1 MHLNYGKTKKIKLNI
16 DMEILTYSM
25 KWLEVVLRWGHVLFA
40 VLWVGNS
47 FLFNYLDNKLN
58 KDISGDDVDGEGYL
72 MHSGYYYKLLRLK
85 KSPPPQ
91 YLNSLVIFKWQSY
104 LTFVTGI
111 LLLIII
117 YYYNSGI
124 LMVDKRILE
133 IKPLYAILISVVSLV
148 ISWFVYDLLC
158 KSKIINNNKIFIS
171 IIFIFLAVISFGF
184 TKIFGP
190 KFAFLSVGL
199 IIGSN
204 MFGNVFTVIIPN
216 QMNIINSSKKNEKF
230 DTNLSLAAKQRSIHN
245 NYSTFLVLFIML
257 SGHYSFI
264 VYHKYNWLI
273 LCLAALLSGTARH
286 YFNLR
291 GRNIHRLY
299 ILISSFLSLVVL
311 AVLLLIFK
319 N

>member
-1 MHLNYGKTKKIKLNI
+1 
-16 DMEILTYSM
+16 MELVPYAL
-25 KWLEVVLRWGHVLFA
+25 KWLELVLRWGHVLFA
-40 VLWVGNS
+40 ILWVGNS

-58 KDISGDDVDGEGYL
+58 KDISSEDIDGEGYL
-72 MHSGYYYKLLRLK
+72 MHSGYYYKLTRLK
-85 KSPPPQ
+85 KSPPLQ

-104 LTFVTGI
+104 LTFITGI

-117 YYYNSGI
+117 YYYNSGV
-124 LMVDKRILE
+124 LMVDKRVSQIS
-133 IKPLYAILISVVSLV
+133 PFYAILISVLSLV
-148 ISWFVYDLLC
+148 VSWFVYDFLC
-158 KSKIINNNKIFIS
+158 KSKLINNNILFTS
-171 IIFIFLAVISFGF
+171 IIFILLIIVSFSF

-199 IIGSN
+199 IIGTN

-216 QMNIINSSKKNEKF
+216 QTNIINSSKKNEKF
-230 DTNLSLAAKQRSIHN
+230 DTSLSLAAKQRSIHN

-273 LCLAALLSGTARH
+273 LCLFALILGVARH

-299 ILISSFLSLVVL
+299 ILISSILSLVVL
-311 AVLLLIFK
+311 AVLLFFFK

>member
-1 MHLNYGKTKKIKLNI
+1 
-16 DMEILTYSM
+16 MEFLPYTL
-25 KWLEVVLRWGHVLFA
+25 KWLELILRWSHVLFA
-40 VLWVGNS
+40 ILWVGNS

-58 KDISGDDVDGEGYL
+58 KNITNSSIDAEGYL
-72 MHSGYYYKLLRLK
+72 MHSGYYYKLSRLK
-85 KSPPPQ
+85 TPPPLE
-91 YLNSLVIFKWQSY
+91 YLNRLVIFKWQSY

-111 LLLIII
+111 LLLIVI
-117 YYYNSGI
+117 YYYNSGV
-124 LMVDKRILE
+124 LMVDKRVLE
-133 IKPLYAILISVVSLV
+133 ISPFNAILISLASLAF
-148 ISWFVYDLLC
+148 SWFIYDLLC
-158 KSKIINNNKIFIS
+158 KSKLINNKIVFS
-171 IIFIFLAVISFGF
+171 LIILILLVVISFVL
-184 TKIFGP
+184 TKLFGP

-199 IIGSN
+199 IIGTN

-216 QMNIINSSKKNEKF
+216 QMNIINSSKRNEKF
-230 DTNLSLAAKQRSIHN
+230 NTDLSLAAKQRSIHN

-273 LCLAALLSGTARH
+273 LSLIAVISVAARH

-299 ILISSFLSLVVL
+299 ILISSIIALVIL

>member
-1 MHLNYGKTKKIKLNI
+1 
-16 DMEILTYSM
+16 MEYVPYTM
-25 KWLEVVLRWGHVLFA
+25 KWLELILRWGHVLFA
-40 VLWVGNS
+40 ILWVGNS

-58 KDISGDDVDGEGYL
+58 KNISSEDIDGEGYL

-85 KSPPPQ
+85 KSPPSQ
-91 YLNSLVIFKWQSY
+91 YLNNLVIFKWQSY
-104 LTFVTGI
+104 LTFITGI

-117 YYYNSGI
+117 YYYNSGV
-124 LMVDKRILE
+124 LMVDKRVLE
-133 IKPLYAILISVVSLV
+133 IAPLNAILISILFLF
-148 ISWFVYDLLC
+148 ISWFVYDHLC
-158 KSKIINNNKIFIS
+158 KSKIINNNALFLS
-171 IIFIFLAVISFGF
+171 IIFILLVLISFSL

-199 IIGSN
+199 IMGSI

-216 QMNIINSSKKNEKF
+216 QTNIISSSLKNEKF
-230 DTNLSLAAKQRSIHN
+230 DTSLSLAAKQRSIHN

-273 LCLAALLSGTARH
+273 LCIVAIISAMARH

-291 GRNIHRLY
+291 GKNIHRLY
-299 ILISSFLSLVVL
+299 ILIFSILALVIL
-311 AVLLLIFK
+311 AVLLFIFK

>member
-1 MHLNYGKTKKIKLNI
+1 
-16 DMEILTYSM
+16 MEFIPYTL
-25 KWLEVVLRWGHVLFA
+25 KWLELILRWGHILFA
-40 VLWVGNS
+40 ILWVGNS

-58 KDISGDDVDGEGYL
+58 KDISSDDIDAEGYL
-72 MHSGYYYKLLRLK
+72 MHSGYYYKLTRLK
-85 KSPPPQ
+85 KSPPLEF
-91 YLNSLVIFKWQSY
+91 LNSLVIFKWQSY

-117 YYYNSGI
+117 YYYNSEI
-124 LMVDKRILE
+124 LMVDKRVLE
-133 IKPLYAILISVVSLV
+133 ITSFNAILISIVSLV
-148 ISWFVYDLLC
+148 ISWFIYDFLC
-158 KSKIINNNKIFIS
+158 KSKIIKNNVLFIS
-171 IIFIFLAVISFGF
+171 IIFILLALVSFGL

-190 KFAFLSVGL
+190 QFAFLSVGL

-216 QMNIINSSKKNEKF
+216 QKNIINSSLKNEKF
-230 DTNLSLAAKQRSIHN
+230 DTSLSLAAKQRSIHN

-257 SGHYSFI
+257 AGHYSFI

-273 LCLAALLSGTARH
+273 LCLVALISAAARH

-291 GRNIHRLY
+291 GKNIHRLN
-299 ILISSFLSLVVL
+299 ILIFSILALITL
-311 AVLLLIFK
+311 AVFLFIFK

>member
-1 MHLNYGKTKKIKLNI
+1 
-16 DMEILTYSM
+16 MEFIPYTL
-25 KWLEVVLRWGHVLFA
+25 KWLELVLRWGHVLFA
-40 VLWVGNS
+40 ILWVGNS

-58 KDISGDDVDGEGYL
+58 KDISSQDIDGEGYL
-72 MHSGYYYKLLRLK
+72 MHSGYYYKLTRLK
-85 KSPPPQ
+85 NSPPVQ
-91 YLNSLVIFKWQSY
+91 YLSNLVIFKWQSY
-104 LTFVTGI
+104 LTFITGI

-117 YYYNSGI
+117 YFYNSGV
-124 LMVDKRILE
+124 LMIDKRVLQIS
-133 IKPLYAILISVVSLV
+133 PLYAILISIASLLV
-148 ISWFVYDLLC
+148 SWFIYDLLC
-158 KSKIINNNKIFIS
+158 KSKLINNNFLFS
-171 IIFIFLAVISFGF
+171 LIIFILLIAISFIF
-184 TKIFGP
+184 TKIYSP

-199 IIGSN
+199 IIGTN

-216 QMNIINSSKKNEKF
+216 QMNIINSSKRNEKF
-230 DTNLSLAAKQRSIHN
+230 DLSLSLAAKQRSIHN

-273 LCLAALLSGTARH
+273 LSLVALISVAARH

-299 ILISSFLSLVVL
+299 ILISSILSLIVL

>member
-1 MHLNYGKTKKIKLNI
+1 
-16 DMEILTYSM
+16 MEYLTYAL
-25 KWLEVVLRWGHVLFA
+25 KWLELLLRWGHVLFA
-40 VLWVGNS
+40 ILWVGNS

-58 KDISGDDVDGEGYL
+58 KNISSDDIDGERYL
-72 MHSGYYYKLLRLK
+72 MHSGYFYKLTRLK
-85 KSPPPQ
+85 KSPPIN
-91 YLNSLVIFKWQSY
+91 YLKHLVIFKWQSY
-104 LTFVTGI
+104 LTFITGM
-111 LLLIII
+111 LLLAIV

-124 LMVDKRILE
+124 LMVDKRVLE
-133 IKPLYAILISVVSLV
+133 ISPLYAIIISISSLV
-148 ISWFVYDLLC
+148 LSWFIYDLLC
-158 KSKIINNNKIFIS
+158 KSNLINNNILFNFI
-171 IIFIFLAVISFGF
+171 ILILLVLVSFGL
-184 TKIFGP
+184 TKLFGP

-199 IIGSN
+199 IIGTN

-230 DTNLSLAAKQRSIHN
+230 DGSLSLAAKQRSIHN

-273 LCLAALLSGTARH
+273 LSLFAIISVAARH

-299 ILISSFLSLVVL
+299 ILILSFLSFVAL
-311 AVLLLIFK
+311 AALLLIFK

>member
-1 MHLNYGKTKKIKLNI
+1 
-16 DMEILTYSM
+16 MELVPYAL
-25 KWLEVVLRWGHVLFA
+25 KWLELVLRWGHVLFA
-40 VLWVGNS
+40 ILWVGNS

-58 KDISGDDVDGEGYL
+58 KDISSEDIDGEGYL
-72 MHSGYYYKLLRLK
+72 MHSGYYYKLTRLK
-85 KSPPPQ
+85 KSPPLQ

-104 LTFVTGI
+104 LTFITGV
-111 LLLIII
+111 LLLVII
-117 YYYNSGI
+117 YYYNSGV
-124 LMVDKRILE
+124 LMVDKRVLQIS
-133 IKPLYAILISVVSLV
+133 PLYAILISLLSLIV
-148 ISWFVYDLLC
+148 SWFVYDFLC
-158 KSKIINNNKIFIS
+158 KSKLINNNILFIS
-171 IIFIFLAVISFGF
+171 IIFILLIIVSFIL

-199 IIGSN
+199 IIGTN
-204 MFGNVFTVIIPN
+204 MFGNVFTAVIPN

-230 DTNLSLAAKQRSIHN
+230 DASLSLVAKQRSIHN

-273 LCLAALLSGTARH
+273 LCLVALISGTARH

-299 ILISSFLSLVVL
+299 ILISSILSLVVL

>member
-1 MHLNYGKTKKIKLNI
+1 
-16 DMEILTYSM
+16 MEFLPYTL
-25 KWLEVVLRWGHVLFA
+25 KWLEAVLRWGHVLFA
-40 VLWVGNS
+40 ILWVGNS

-58 KDISGDDVDGEGYL
+58 KNISKEDIDGEGYL
-72 MHSGYYYKLLRLK
+72 MHSGFYYKLSRLK
-85 KSPPPQ
+85 KAPPVN
-91 YLNSLVIFKWQSY
+91 YLNNLVIFKWQSY
-104 LTFVTGI
+104 LTFITGI
-111 LLLIII
+111 LLLAII
-117 YYYNSGI
+117 YYYNSSV
-124 LMVDKRILE
+124 LMVDKRVLE
-133 IKPLYAILISVVSLV
+133 ISPLTAIVLSLFSLIF
-148 ISWFVYDLLC
+148 SWFIYDFLC
-158 KSKIINNNKIFIS
+158 KSSLIKNNILFILTIFILL
-171 IIFIFLAVISFGF
+171 ILISFGF
-184 TKIFGP
+184 TKLFGP

-199 IIGSN
+199 IIGTN

-216 QMNIINSSKKNEKF
+216 QLNIINSSKKNEKF
-230 DTNLSLAAKQRSIHN
+230 DTSLSLSAKQRSIHN

-273 LCLAALLSGTARH
+273 LCAVAIISGFGRH

-299 ILISSFLSLVVL
+299 ILIGSIVALVIL

>member
-1 MHLNYGKTKKIKLNI
+1 MDFLPYTL
-16 DMEILTYSM
+16 
-25 KWLEVVLRWGHVLFA
+25 KWLELVLRWAHVLFA
-40 VLWVGNS
+40 ILWVGNS

-58 KDISGDDVDGEGYL
+58 KNITGNEIDAEGYL
-72 MHSGYYYKLLRLK
+72 MHSGYYYKLTRLK
-85 KSPPPQ
+85 TSPPLD
-91 YLNSLVIFKWQSY
+91 YLNRLVIFKWQSY
-104 LTFVTGI
+104 LTFITGI
-111 LLLIII
+111 LLLIIV
-117 YYYNSGI
+117 YYYNSGV
-124 LMVDKRILE
+124 LMVDKRVLQIS
-133 IKPLYAILISVVSLV
+133 PLNAILISLASLG
-148 ISWFVYDLLC
+148 ISWFIYDFLC
-158 KSKIINNNKIFIS
+158 KSKLINNNIFFS
-171 IIFIFLAVISFGF
+171 LIIFILLVIVSFVL
-184 TKIFGP
+184 TKLYGP

-199 IIGSN
+199 IIGTN

-216 QMNIINSSKKNEKF
+216 QMNIINSSKRSEKF
-230 DTNLSLAAKQRSIHN
+230 NTDLSLAAKQRSIHN

-273 LCLAALLSGTARH
+273 LSSIAIISVAARH

-299 ILISSFLSLVVL
+299 ILITSILSLIIL

>member
-1 MHLNYGKTKKIKLNI
+1 
-16 DMEILTYSM
+16 MEYLPYTL
-25 KWLEVVLRWGHVLFA
+25 KWLELVLRWGHVLFA
-40 VLWVGNS
+40 ILWVGNS

-58 KDISGDDVDGEGYL
+58 KNISSDDIDGEGYL
-72 MHSGYYYKLLRLK
+72 MHSGFFYKLTRLK
-85 KSPPPQ
+85 KSPPSD
-91 YLNSLVIFKWQSY
+91 YLNRLVIFKWQSY

-111 LLLIII
+111 LLLAVV
-117 YYYNSGI
+117 YYYNAGI
-124 LMVDKRILE
+124 LMVDKRVLVIS
-133 IKPLYAILISVVSLV
+133 PFNAILISLSSII
-148 ISWFVYDLLC
+148 ISWFIYDLLC
-158 KSKIINNNKIFIS
+158 KSRLIKNNFLFILIILI
-171 IIFIFLAVISFGF
+171 LLVLISFGL
-184 TKIFGP
+184 TKLFGP

-199 IIGSN
+199 IIGTN

-216 QMNIINSSKKNEKF
+216 QTNIINSSRKNEKF
-230 DTNLSLAAKQRSIHN
+230 DTSLSLAAKQRSVHN
-245 NYSTFLVLFIML
+245 NYSTFIVLFIML

-273 LCLAALLSGTARH
+273 LFLLTLISGAARH

-299 ILISSFLSLVVL
+299 ILISSIIAVIVL

>member
-1 MHLNYGKTKKIKLNI
+1 MDFLPYTL
-16 DMEILTYSM
+16 
-25 KWLEVVLRWGHVLFA
+25 KWLEMILRWSHVLFA
-40 VLWVGNS
+40 ILWVGNS

-58 KDISGDDVDGEGYL
+58 KNISSEDIDGEGYL
-72 MHSGYYYKLLRLK
+72 MHSGYYYKLTRLK
-85 KSPPPQ
+85 KSPPIQ
-91 YLNSLVIFKWQSY
+91 YLGNLVIFKWQSY

-111 LLLIII
+111 FLLIIV
-117 YYYNSGI
+117 YYYNSGV
-124 LMVDKRILE
+124 LMVDKRVLQIS
-133 IKPLYAILISVVSLV
+133 PFYAILISIFSLIV
-148 ISWFVYDLLC
+148 FWFIYDFLC
-158 KSKIINNNKIFIS
+158 KSKLINNNTL
-171 IIFIFLAVISFGF
+171 FLLISFILLIIISFMF

-199 IIGSN
+199 IIGTN

-216 QMNIINSSKKNEKF
+216 QMNIINSSKRSEKF
-230 DTNLSLAAKQRSIHN
+230 DLSLSLAAKQRSIHN

-273 LCLAALLSGTARH
+273 LCLVALISVAARH

-299 ILISSFLSLVVL
+299 ILISSILSLIVL

>member
-1 MHLNYGKTKKIKLNI
+1 
-16 DMEILTYSM
+16 MEFIPYTL
-25 KWLEVVLRWGHVLFA
+25 KWLELILRWGHVLFSI
-40 VLWVGNS
+40 LWVGNS

-58 KDISGDDVDGEGYL
+58 KDISSDDIDGEGYL
-72 MHSGYYYKLLRLK
+72 MHSGYYYKLIRLK
-85 KSPPPQ
+85 KSPPSE
-91 YLNSLVIFKWQSY
+91 YLNNLVIFKWQSY
-104 LTFVTGI
+104 LTFITGI

-117 YYYNSGI
+117 YYYNSTI
-124 LMVDKRILE
+124 LMVDKRVLE
-133 IKPLYAILISVVSLV
+133 ISSFNAILVSILSLV
-148 ISWFVYDLLC
+148 ISWFVYDFLC
-158 KSKIINNNKIFIS
+158 KSKIIKNNVLFIS
-171 IIFIFLAVISFGF
+171 IIFILLALVSFGL

-190 KFAFLSVGL
+190 QFAFLSVGL

-216 QMNIINSSKKNEKF
+216 QKNIINSSLKNEKF
-230 DTNLSLAAKQRSIHN
+230 DTSLSLAAKQRSIHN

-273 LCLAALLSGTARH
+273 LCLVALISAAARH

-291 GRNIHRLY
+291 GKNIHRLN
-299 ILISSFLSLVVL
+299 ILIFSILALITL
-311 AVLLLIFK
+311 AVFLFIFK

>member
-1 MHLNYGKTKKIKLNI
+1 MEFLN
-16 DMEILTYSM
+16 YSM
-25 KWLEVVLRWGHVLFA
+25 KWLELILRWGHVLFA
-40 VLWVGNS
+40 ILWVGNS

-58 KDISGDDVDGEGYL
+58 KNISSDDIDGEGYL
-72 MHSGYYYKLLRLK
+72 MHSGFYYKLTRLK
-85 KSPPPQ
+85 KSPPLD
-91 YLNSLVIFKWQSY
+91 YLNRLVIFKWQSY
-104 LTFVTGI
+104 LTFITGM
-111 LLLIII
+111 LLLAVV
-117 YYYNSGI
+117 YYYNSGV
-124 LMVDKRILE
+124 LMVDKRVLLNSPI
-133 IKPLYAILISVVSLV
+133 YAIGISLLSLV
-148 ISWFVYDLLC
+148 FSWYIYDLLC
-158 KSKIINNNKIFIS
+158 KSNLIKNNILFILIIS
-171 IIFIFLAVISFGF
+171 ILLIIISFGL
-184 TKIFGP
+184 TKLFGP

-199 IIGSN
+199 IIGTN

-216 QMNIINSSKKNEKF
+216 QMNIISSSNKNEKF
-230 DTNLSLAAKQRSIHN
+230 DASLSLAAKQRSIHN

-273 LCLAALLSGTARH
+273 LCLFGIISVSARH

-299 ILISSFLSLVVL
+299 ILISSIIALVAI

>member
-1 MHLNYGKTKKIKLNI
+1 
-16 DMEILTYSM
+16 MEFIPYTL
-25 KWLEVVLRWGHVLFA
+25 KWLELILRWGHVLFA
-40 VLWVGNS
+40 ILWVGNS

-58 KDISGDDVDGEGYL
+58 KNISSDDIDGEGYL
-72 MHSGYYYKLLRLK
+72 MHSGYYYKLIRLK
-85 KSPPPQ
+85 KSPPLE
-91 YLNSLVIFKWQSY
+91 YINSLVIFKWQSY
-104 LTFVTGI
+104 LTFITGI

-117 YYYNSGI
+117 YYYNSEI
-124 LMVDKRILE
+124 LMVDKQVLE
-133 IKPLYAILISVVSLV
+133 ITSLNAILISIVSLV
-148 ISWFVYDLLC
+148 ISWFIYDFLC
-158 KSKIINNNKIFIS
+158 KSKIVKNNILFIS
-171 IIFIFLAVISFGF
+171 IIFILLALASFGL

-216 QMNIINSSKKNEKF
+216 QKNIINSSLKNEKF

-264 VYHKYNWLI
+264 VYHKYSWLI
-273 LCLAALLSGTARH
+273 LCLVALISATARH
-286 YFNLR
+286 FFNLR
-291 GRNIHRLY
+291 GKNIHRLY
-299 ILISSFLSLVVL
+299 IFICAIISLIIL
-311 AVLLLIFK
+311 AVLLFIFK

>member
-1 MHLNYGKTKKIKLNI
+1 
-16 DMEILTYSM
+16 MELVPYAL
-25 KWLEVVLRWGHVLFA
+25 KWLELVLRWGHVLFA
-40 VLWVGNS
+40 ILWVGNS

-58 KDISGDDVDGEGYL
+58 KDISSEDIDGEGYL
-72 MHSGYYYKLLRLK
+72 MHSGYYYKLTRLK
-85 KSPPPQ
+85 KSPPLQ

-104 LTFVTGI
+104 LTFITGV
-111 LLLIII
+111 LLLVII

-124 LMVDKRILE
+124 LMVDKRVLQIS
-133 IKPLYAILISVVSLV
+133 PLYAILISLLSLIV
-148 ISWFVYDLLC
+148 SWFVYDFLC
-158 KSKIINNNKIFIS
+158 KSKLINNNILFIS
-171 IIFIFLAVISFGF
+171 IIFILLIIVSFIL
-184 TKIFGP
+184 TKIFGA

-199 IIGSN
+199 IIGTN
-204 MFGNVFTVIIPN
+204 MFGNVFTAIIPN

-230 DTNLSLAAKQRSIHN
+230 DASLSLVAKQRSIHN

-273 LCLAALLSGTARH
+273 LCLVALISGTARH

-299 ILISSFLSLVVL
+299 ILISSILSLVVL